1 MGFGGI
7 DKPINNS
14 QIGVSLSD
22 LTDPDLHYNLKCLI
36 KNALEV
42 IEFSP
47 LPNDSVIESAI
58 ASSLKEYAPQMKV
71 PPYMPQRKYLA
82 TPLCPKCSSQMELSM
97 NDAGELM
104 YTCIARNC
112 KYTNLAE
119 IN

>member
-14 QIGVSLSD
+14 QIGVSLND
-22 LTDPDLHYNLKCLI
+22 LTDSDLHYNLKCLI

-47 LPNDSVIESAI
+47 LPSDSVIESAI

-71 PPYMPQRKYLA
+71 PPYMPQRKILGN
-82 TPLCPKCSSQMELSM
+82 PRF
-97 NDAGELM
+97 
-104 YTCIARNC
+104 ARNVLV
-112 KYTNLAE
+112 KWSFL
-119 IN
+119 